1 MDKTFNKWTQ
11 WLDIIYKEIT
21 SLSVNRHIFWE
32 VQEIIKTNKNIQK
45 PSSFYEFL
53 GSAYGSLTVMGIR
66 RQVKIDKQSISFA
79 RLLDQIAKTP
89 SVISRQRFVALYG
102 TDPTM
107 IEFGEK
113 DFKKFVDRTGRHIDS
128 SIVIYDLARLQTKA
142 SKCEKFAD
150 MRVAHFDKRALKNP
164 PTFKDIDEC
173 IDYLEELLKK
183 YTLIFRAT
191 CLTSVLPTW
200 QYDWKEIFLYPW
212 IEPHRKDPLSSD
224 K

>member
-1 MDKTFNKWTQ
+1 MDKTFLKWIQ
-11 WLDIIYKEIT
+11 WLDVIYKEIT
-21 SLSVNRHIFWE
+21 GLSVNRHIFWE
-32 VQEIIKTNKNIQK
+32 VQEIIKKNKKIQT

-53 GSAYGSLTVMGIR
+53 GSAYASLAVMGIR
-66 RQVKIDKQSISFA
+66 RQIKIDKQSISFA

-89 SVISRQRFVALYG
+89 SVISRRRFVALYG
-102 TDPTM
+102 TDPRM
-107 IEFGEK
+107 IEMGER
-113 DFKKFVDRTGRHIDS
+113 DFKKFSNTSGQHIDPT
-128 SIVIYDLARLQTKA
+128 IVTADLERLRTKA

-164 PTFKDIDEC
+164 PTFKDLDDC

-200 QYDWKEIFLYPW
+200 QYEWKDIFLHPW
-212 IEPHRKDPLSSD
+212 VDNHEEK
-224 K
+224 

>member
-1 MDKTFNKWTQ
+1 MDRIFNKWIK

-32 VQEIIKTNKNIQK
+32 VQEIIKKNKKIQK

-53 GSAYGSLTVMGIR
+53 GSAYASLSVMGIR

-89 SVISRQRFVALYG
+89 GTISRQRFLALYG

-107 IEFGEK
+107 IEIGER
-113 DFKKFVDRTGRHIDS
+113 DFNKFSDRSGRHIDPN
-128 SIVIYDLARLQTKA
+128 IVTADLRLLRTKA
-142 SKCEKFAD
+142 SRCERFAD

-164 PTFKDIDEC
+164 PIFNDLDEC
-173 IDYLEELLKK
+173 IDYLEQLLKK

-191 CLTSVLPTW
+191 CLASVLPTW
-200 QYDWKEIFLYPW
+200 QYDWKEIFLFPW
-212 IEPHRKDPLSSD
+212 IEMDKDISN
-224 K
+224 

>member
-1 MDKTFNKWTQ
+1 MDV
-11 WLDIIYKEIT
+11 IHKEIT

-32 VQEIIKTNKNIQK
+32 VQEIIKKNKKIRKSN
-45 PSSFYEFL
+45 SFYEFL
-53 GSAYGSLTVMGIR
+53 GSSYAALSVMGIR

-79 RLLDQIAKTP
+79 RLLDRIAKMP

-102 TDPTM
+102 TDSMMTE
-107 IEFGEK
+107 IGER
-113 DFKKFVDRTGRHIDS
+113 DFKKFSDKSGRHIDPAV
-128 SIVIYDLARLQTKA
+128 VITDLDKLRKKA

-150 MRVAHFDKRALKNP
+150 MRVAHFDKRALKYP
-164 PTFKDIDEC
+164 PTFNDLDEC

-200 QYDWKEIFLYPW
+200 QYDWKEIFLHPW
-212 IEPHRKDPLSSD
+212 IEAGE
-224 K
+224 

>member
-1 MDKTFNKWTQ
+1 MLVERAEMNKVFVKWIQ
-11 WLDIIYKEIT
+11 WLDVIYKEIT

-32 VQEIIKTNKNIQK
+32 VQEIIKTNKKIQK

-102 TDPTM
+102 ADQTM
-107 IEFGEK
+107 IEFGER
-113 DFKKFVDRTGRHIDS
+113 DFKKFVDRTGRHIDP
-128 SIVIYDLARLQTKA
+128 SIVIDDLARLRTKA

-164 PTFKDIDEC
+164 PAFKDIDEC

-212 IEPHRKDPLSSD
+212 IEVNK
-224 K
+224 